1 MPQSLCFFKR
11 EASSV
16 LAHGRG
22 TTAAPSLLL
31 LPTSVSSAGCKGPS
45 ITAGPCPQSVPCPCP
60 CPVAPTTHQATW
72 GHWLPPRP
80 PSLPDCA
87 FLKSPFPPLGRP
99 LLFTLP
105 RVQAPGLRTPP
116 LGCFSG
122 SPNTESLAP
131 TSLSPTPL
139 VVCVHLDVGHT
150 GVWLCRPRPVLLRI
164 LSAWHHPGHRGGCTT
179 LNPHPSCDSCSISSL
194 LQRLERLL
202 RLVCVPSAPWSSR
215 PAAH

>member
-11 EASSV
+11 VASSV

-22 TTAAPSLLL
+22 TTAAPFTPPPTNFSLLSRMQGTFHHGR
-31 LPTSVSSAGCKGPS
+31 PTSPKHPL
-45 ITAGPCPQSVPCPCP
+45 PCP

-72 GHWLPPRP
+72 DHWLPPRP

-99 LLFTLP
+99 VLFTLP
-105 RVQAPGLRTPP
+105 RVQAPGPRTPP
-116 LGCFSG
+116 LGCFSR

-139 VVCVHLDVGHT
+139 IVCVHLDVGHT
-150 GVWLCRPRPVLLRI
+150 GVWLCRPRPVLLCI

-194 LQRLERLL
+194 LQRLEGLL
-202 RLVCVPSAPWSSR
+202 RLVCVLSAPWSSR
-215 PAAH
+215 TAAH